1 MLRSLYS
8 GISGLRAHQTMM
20 DVVGNNIAN
29 VNSAGFKTSQ
39 TVFEDTLSQTMKNA
53 GAPQGASGGT
63 NPAQIGLGV
72 RLSTISTNFTQGAA
86 QTTGKATDLEIQ
98 GDGFFVV
105 RAGQESV
112 YTRNGNFNFD
122 SDGRLVTS
130 NGNVVQGWTG
140 TNGVID
146 TNASVGDIK
155 LPTGTL
161 RAPTAT
167 TKAELGGN
175 LSAEATTGQI
185 ITETIPMFDAQG
197 KSHSAVYTMTKQTG
211 TATTDSWS
219 LGVKIDGVTAAST
232 PATLSFSA
240 TTGKLTAPAPVPPST
255 ANVVNIT
262 APWGPVALDVS
273 ATSQYG
279 GASTVAALSQ
289 DGATAGGLT
298 ALTISPNGTLVG
310 VFSNGLKQPL
320 AQIALANFNNPTG
333 LEKIGGSVFRTSVN
347 SGTAQL
353 GQAGTGSLGTLANN
367 TLEMSNVD
375 LASEFTNLIV
385 AQRGFQANSRVITT
399 SDEILQELVN
409 LKR

>member
-39 TVFEDTLSQTMKNA
+39 TVFEDTLSQTIKNA
-53 GAPQGASGGT
+53 GAPQGTAGGT

-105 RAGQESV
+105 HAGQESV
-112 YTRNGNFNFD
+112 YTRNGNFSFD

-140 TNGVID
+140 NNGVID

-167 TKAELGGN
+167 GKAELGGN
-175 LSAEATTGQI
+175 LSAEAAAGQI
-185 ITETIPMFDAQG
+185 ITETIPMYDAQG
-197 KSHSAVYTMTKQTG
+197 TAHSAVYTLTKLAG
-211 TATTDSWS
+211 TATTNSWS
-219 LGVKIDGVTAAST
+219 LGVKIDGTTAASA
-232 PATLSFSA
+232 PATLDFSA
-240 TTGKLTAPAPVPPST
+240 VTGKLTGPAPVAPST

-262 APWGPVALDVS
+262 APWGAVALDVS

-289 DGATAGGLT
+289 NGSTAGGLT

-320 AQIALANFNNPTG
+320 AQLALANFNNPTG
-333 LEKIGGSVFRTSVN
+333 LEKIGGSIFRTSVN